1 MKIIAMKGSAL
12 EQTIK
17 DMYDRMASAMN
28 GAQDLVEQ
36 AAGVRPTTIYHMFHW
51 GIISLLTADFVIS
64 KEDEPKINPHVLR
77 KKKGER
83 DVWVPA
89 ARYKEGGALAA
100 VFGEYAREHEIDE
113 EPLHEFGIHAM
124 DNKND
129 VSYYCQPSHDKD
141 TDRYLLI
148 CSDSIPKGFDKKK
161 LAKDQFE
168 VEY

>member
-1 MKIIAMKGSAL
+1 MKIIAKKGSAL

-17 DMYDRMASAMN
+17 DMYDRMVSAMN

-36 AAGVRPTTIYHMFHW
+36 AAGVRPTAIYHLFHW
-51 GIISLLTADFVIS
+51 GIISLLTTDFVIS

-77 KKKGER
+77 KKKGEK

-100 VFGEYAREHEIDE
+100 AFGEYAREHEIGE

-124 DNKND
+124 DDKNG

-148 CSDSIPKGFDKKK
+148 CSDSIPKGFNKEK
-161 LAKDQFE
+161 LAQDQFE

>member
-1 MKIIAMKGSAL
+1 MKIIAKKGSAL

-17 DMYDRMASAMN
+17 DMYDRMVSAMN

-36 AAGVRPTTIYHMFHW
+36 AAGVRPTTIYHLFHW
-51 GIISLLTADFVIS
+51 GIISLLMTDFVIS
-64 KEDEPKINPHVLR
+64 KEDEPRINPHVLR
-77 KKKGER
+77 KKKGEK

-89 ARYKEGGALAA
+89 ARYKEGAALAA
-100 VFGEYAREHEIDE
+100 AFDEYAREHKIGE
-113 EPLHEFGIHAM
+113 EPLHKFGIHAL
-124 DNKND
+124 DNKNG

-141 TDRYLLI
+141 NRYLLI
-148 CSDSIPKGFDKKK
+148 CSDSIPKGFNKKK

>member
-1 MKIIAMKGSAL
+1 MKIIAKKGSAL

-17 DMYDRMASAMN
+17 DMYDRMVSAKN

-51 GIISLLTADFVIS
+51 GIISLLTKNFVIS

-77 KKKGER
+77 KKKGEK

-89 ARYKEGGALAA
+89 ARYKEGAALAA
-100 VFGEYAREHEIDE
+100 TFDEYAREHEIGE

-124 DNKND
+124 DDKNG

-148 CSDSIPKGFDKKK
+148 CSDSIPKGFNKEK
-161 LAKDQFE
+161 LAQDQFE

>member
-1 MKIIAMKGSAL
+1 MKIIAKKGSAL

-17 DMYDRMASAMN
+17 DMYDRMDSAFI
-28 GAQDLVEQ
+28 GAKDLVEQ
-36 AAGVRPTTIYHMFHW
+36 AAGVRPTSIYHLFHW
-51 GIISLLTADFVIS
+51 GIISRLTTDFVIS

-77 KKKGER
+77 KKKGEKN
-83 DVWVPA
+83 VWVPA

-100 VFGEYAREHEIDE
+100 AFDEYAREHEIGE
-113 EPLHEFGIHAM
+113 EPLHEFGIHM
-124 DNKND
+124 TDHKNSA
-129 VSYYCQPSHDKD
+129 SYYCQPSHDKD

-148 CSDSIPKGFDKKK
+148 CSDSIPKGFNKRK